1 MKEIQNNEKKENKI
15 KEQLNKK
22 RRINKSWIA
31 IFLLVLCIAVISSL
45 LVLHNDKTGIDTT
58 KQVQKQEKGQEYCD
72 LYDEATFKT
81 NLAKF
86 KNFGDIDITHSPIL
100 GLRQIVVKN
109 TGEVFYSSNTGDILI
124 IGVML
129 DSDGKN
135 LTKEAIDKIN
145 QNKFKEVS
153 KSIDKSLAIKIGNGK
168 HELIAFTDPD
178 CGYCRAAEAMFK
190 ENADKLDVT
199 KYIFFTPLDS
209 IHPEAAAKTVHILCS
224 TNPAEEL
231 EKVMRNEITEF
242 PNQCEEGKAKL
253 AKHRDIGAKLGVN
266 GTPTFY
272 VDGVR
277 YVGANPEIIEKISK
291 K

>member
-1 MKEIQNNEKKENKI
+1 MKEIQNNNEKQENTTKTQI
-15 KEQLNKK
+15 NNK
-22 RRINKSWIA
+22 RGVNKGWIA
-31 IFLLVLCIAVISSL
+31 IFISVLCVAVISSL
-45 LVLHNDKTGIDTT
+45 LVLRGDKKDIDA
-58 KQVQKQEKGQEYCD
+58 VEYGQKQNQEYCD

-81 NLAKF
+81 NLSKF
-86 KNFGDIDITHSPIL
+86 KDFGQIDVTNSPIL
-100 GLRQIVVKN
+100 GLKQIAVKS
-109 TGEVFYSSNTGDILI
+109 TGEIFYANNAGDVVIV
-124 IGVML
+124 GVML
-129 DSDGKN
+129 DTNGKN
-135 LTKEAIDKIN
+135 LTKEAVDKIN
-145 QNKFKEVS
+145 QIKFKEVS

-178 CGYCRAAEAMFK
+178 CGYCRAAESMFK

-253 AKHRDIGAKLGVN
+253 AKHREIGAILGVN

-272 VDGVR
+272 IDGVR